1 MNRSFIFLAASLIL
15 LSCGNKQEK
24 NTENE
29 KTPIGGSDAAMG
41 YTYSKVLDKKIRIFE
56 EGTRMLSAIDPQT
69 TMAAF
74 AVFPPD
80 SSKVELFL
88 PEETVVLEKRVRPNS
103 TSVWNIE
110 DDDTYMLEKCYD
122 EWLVTKRGKVLF
134 SSTGFENIHK
144 AMFVN
149 DKGEKLSAAFFT
161 KAGVAQIHYAGVD
174 YVLYQY
180 ITASGYGYKNS
191 FVDIRGKGQNMTLT
205 FTGDGKS
212 IAFTEIEKQ

>member
-1 MNRSFIFLAASLIL
+1 
-15 LSCGNKQEK
+15 
-24 NTENE
+24 
-29 KTPIGGSDAAMG
+29 MG

-122 EWLVTKRGKVLF
+122 EWLVTRRGKVLF

-149 DKGEKLSAAFFT
+149 DKGEKLSAAFSPRQ
-161 KAGVAQIHYAGVD
+161 VWH
-174 YVLYQY
+174 
-180 ITASGYGYKNS
+180 
-191 FVDIRGKGQNMTLT
+191 
-205 FTGDGKS
+205 KS
-212 IAFTEIEKQ
+212 IMQGLTMYFTNILPHPVTDIKTRLPTSEEKVRI